1 MLLPDDQPK
10 ADLHPDR
17 LRALAI
23 LLGLPVPAA
32 VEHSAILVL
41 GVSLGSNLLALA
53 CEYPQ
58 ASFTAMCMNQRELN
72 QLQAACRHLGVHN
85 IQLHLSED
93 IAAKYETGF
102 DYILCH
108 GYYSYLQ
115 AAEKEALLHHIS
127 LNLNENGIAYLDYLI
142 EPGWQTFSTLQ
153 HLIANSSHFATQP
166 SLEELHKGI
175 HLIHAQLPE
184 HSPLKSSLEHTVPN
198 LSLRSH
204 PDLNGYWPLQ
214 AAFADTAQSF
224 IQGLHQVAL
233 GYVCDSDLSRYYFDH
248 FSPALLQWCGNDFH
262 KKENLYDLL
271 HHQASRASLIV
282 PIQQLIGFHLPKH
295 ALICEH
301 MQSLHITGR
310 FELDSAQ
317 NAWHC
322 IDAPELTVVASS
334 FNNVLVTAIN
344 QAYDAD
350 STVSVSALLEA
361 LDHSFKQI
369 PDIKLH
375 ATKLVADMVLSDMVH
390 IRSQSQNGFSH
401 RQQMLSLH
409 HWRMQHSPYLTPA
422 NKWLQAWVE
431 ADLMALCEPSASKTT
446 TGS

>member
-23 LLGLPVPAA
+23 LLSLPVPAA

-72 QLQAACRHLGVHN
+72 QLQAACRHLGLHN
-85 IQLHLSED
+85 IQLLLSED
-93 IAAKYETGF
+93 TPTKHETGF

-115 AAEKEALLHHIS
+115 AADKEALLHHIS

-153 HLIANSSHFATQP
+153 HLIANSSHFAAQP

-248 FSPALLQWCGNDFH
+248 FSPDLLQWCGNDFH

-295 ALICEH
+295 ALICER

-310 FELDSAQ
+310 FELDSTQ

-322 IDAPELTVVASS
+322 VDASELTVVASS

-375 ATKLVADMVLSDMVH
+375 ATKFVVDLVLSVLVH

-422 NKWLQAWVE
+422 NKWLQAWLE
-431 ADLMALCEPSASKTT
+431 ADLMALCEPNTSKTT

>member
-142 EPGWQTFSTLQ
+142 DPVWLSFSTLQ

-166 SLEELHKGI
+166 SLEELHTGI
-175 HLIHAQLPE
+175 PSIPAQ
-184 HSPLKSSLEHTVPN
+184 
-198 LSLRSH
+198 
-204 PDLNGYWPLQ
+204 
-214 AAFADTAQSF
+214 
-224 IQGLHQVAL
+224 
-233 GYVCDSDLSRYYFDH
+233 
-248 FSPALLQWCGNDFH
+248 
-262 KKENLYDLL
+262 
-271 HHQASRASLIV
+271 
-282 PIQQLIGFHLPKH
+282 
-295 ALICEH
+295 
-301 MQSLHITGR
+301 
-310 FELDSAQ
+310 
-317 NAWHC
+317 
-322 IDAPELTVVASS
+322 
-334 FNNVLVTAIN
+334 
-344 QAYDAD
+344 
-350 STVSVSALLEA
+350 
-361 LDHSFKQI
+361 
-369 PDIKLH
+369 
-375 ATKLVADMVLSDMVH
+375 
-390 IRSQSQNGFSH
+390 
-401 RQQMLSLH
+401 
-409 HWRMQHSPYLTPA
+409 
-422 NKWLQAWVE
+422 
-431 ADLMALCEPSASKTT
+431 
-446 TGS
+446 